1 MGKMMVD
8 RAIRVGFGDVPPLL
22 DPSPYLKPF
31 KRYEAKEEE
40 AKMVKDGKPLAL
52 PAMYAGEEE
61 VFITYEGAVLA
72 AYKKNGDVY
81 RSERGLF

>member
-8 RAIRVGFGDVPPLL
+8 RAIRVSFGDVPPLL

-52 PAMYAGEEE
+52 PSIYGDEEE

-72 AYKKNGDVY
+72 AYKKDGDVY